1 MPDTEFIAVI
11 LLLVAAVAFG
21 YFYLKRA
28 QRRDHPVTPTKV
40 EYPDAS
46 AAPVGSA
53 STSSATTDETPRRDG
68 AGPG

>member
-28 QRRDHPVTPTKV
+28 QRRDAGRATPVNYRP
-40 EYPDAS
+40 
-46 AAPVGSA
+46 
-53 STSSATTDETPRRDG
+53 TSSPPDERDTTDQP
-68 AGPG
+68 